1 MKKNFL
7 ILCFLL
13 SMANLSYSKNIT
25 LDLNKDKTTKDNI
38 DYIED
43 IPVPTQDL
51 LNTNNKELKTLEEIH
66 KYYGKGKEAMD
77 YIDRNEL
84 YHLLDNHGKDLK

>member
-13 SMANLSYSKNIT
+13 SITNVSYSKNIT
-25 LDLNKDKTTKDNI
+25 LDLNKDKTTKDSI
-38 DYIED
+38 DKVED

-51 LNTNNKELKTLEEIH
+51 LNTNNRELKTLEEIH
-66 KYYGKGKEAMD
+66 KHYGKGKEAMD

-84 YHLLDNHGKDLK
+84 YHLLDNYGKNLK